1 MKPAPEERK
10 TMDPRPALLAVVLC
24 LTVLANQAESLSAA
38 ARDTAARG
46 DKPKA
51 LVERTEKPRHA

>member
-1 MKPAPEERK
+1 
-10 TMDPRPALLAVVLC
+10 MDPRPALLAVVLC